1 MPGPILNAVRSLR
14 LRLWA
19 AGLRA
24 RLRRQGVRLD
34 WQVGRDVRLAGPPRL
49 DIDAHQATPGGS
61 LLVRIGDRTQIGR
74 DLVLDVRPGGD
85 HVLELGAG
93 CLLQDHVRLQLRGGA
108 IRLGDHVN
116 VRDFCELKSAGE
128 LTLGPSAICGRNVT
142 LHCAERLALGAF
154 VGLAERVTVTDSD
167 HANDGSDTWFMAQP
181 LRVEPVELGDNS
193 FVATNAVLLRGVR
206 LGANAVVAAGAVVT
220 AGELPAGWL
229 VAGVPARAVKPLSA
243 VGSSSE

>member
-1 MPGPILNAVRSLR
+1 MLGPIVNAARSLR
-14 LRLWA
+14 LHLWA
-19 AGLRA
+19 LGLRM
-24 RLRRQGVRLD
+24 RLRRQGVRFELN
-34 WQVGRDVRLAGPPRL
+34 VGRNVRFAGPPRL
-49 DIDAHQATPGGS
+49 DIDLHDATPGGS
-61 LLVRIGDRTQIGR
+61 LVVRIGAHAQIGR

-85 HVLELGAG
+85 HVLELGEG

-108 IRLGDHVN
+108 IRLADHVN
-116 VRDFCELKSAGE
+116 IRDFCELKSSGE
-128 LTLGPSAICGRNVT
+128 LTLGRSAICGRNVT
-142 LHCAERLALGAF
+142 LHCAERVALGAF

-181 LRVEPVELGDNS
+181 LHVEPVELGDNA

-229 VAGVPARAVKPLSA
+229 VAGVPARAVKPLGA
-243 VGSSSE
+243 VGSSVE